1 MIAIIIVM
9 IIVIIITI
17 IISNKIK
24 YCKIIIE
31 CNIYFKIFIFKITL
45 LKN

>member
-9 IIVIIITI
+9 IIMIIITI

-31 CNIYFKIFIFKITL
+31 
-45 LKN
+45 